1 MRGIDEA
8 VRHQKAHVFQ
18 AGVDFRCGAGE
29 QQHHTGEKH
38 EDRQHRCSQP
48 GGGFERLLR
57 KQQAPGFVGQ
67 QQHTGQQ
74 QRQYY
79 IDQAVQQQC
88 GGQWRGAELIGE
100 GCEQNRFEHT
110 DAARHMAKYTGRKRQ
125 QIDQNE
131 RAKRRGF
138 REQQV
143 KDGSGGGYIQRGDYQ
158 LQCCQSCA
166 GQAQR
171 PAPQLH
177 QQAVW

>member
-1 MRGIDEA
+1 
-8 VRHQKAHVFQ
+8 
-18 AGVDFRCGAGE
+18 
-29 QQHHTGEKH
+29 
-38 EDRQHRCSQP
+38 
-48 GGGFERLLR
+48 
-57 KQQAPGFVGQ
+57 
-67 QQHTGQQ
+67 
-74 QRQYY
+74 
-79 IDQAVQQQC
+79 
-88 GGQWRGAELIGE
+88 
-100 GCEQNRFEHT
+100 
-110 DAARHMAKYTGRKRQ
+110 MAKYTGRKRQ

-143 KDGSGGGYIQRGDYQ
+143 KDGRGGGYIQRGDYQ